1 MPQKRTRHSVAKP
14 SSGSTPQRASSGSGT
29 FQLHPEHCEK
39 IALLKPELLRAVHEV
54 LKKNGV
60 NATVHTIS
68 FRPADAVAMS
78 GGPCGSQP
86 CCYINGVWTCP
97 G

>member
-1 MPQKRTRHSVAKP
+1 MPKKRVGHNAAKP
-14 SSGSTPQRASSGSGT
+14 PSESTSQTASSGSTA

-60 NATVHTIS
+60 NAAVHTIS
-68 FRPADAVAMS
+68 FRPADDVAMS